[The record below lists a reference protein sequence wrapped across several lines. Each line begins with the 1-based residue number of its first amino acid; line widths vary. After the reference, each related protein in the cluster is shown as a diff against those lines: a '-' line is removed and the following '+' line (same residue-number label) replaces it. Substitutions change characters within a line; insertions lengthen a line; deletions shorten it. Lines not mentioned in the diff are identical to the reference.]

1 MHTHISRIHKIPL
14 AEYYVNLY
22 QKKDK
27 HTGKLLP
34 FTNKNDYFNN
44 DFSCL
49 KNFEKWSEA
58 AEQDEVREYMLRQL
72 IVRIESKKL
81 SYAPSYLELKL
92 HGLPSLDIYKKHF
105 GSYSKAC
112 SELNINPL
120 YNKNLFN
127 GFFDDDENVN
137 SAKILIDT
145 REQKPL
151 SFEKSASLKLD
162 FGDYA
167 VGSPHYDYT
176 YVDRKSEGDFKSTM
190 TTGFDRF
197 IKEMERVLEFD
208 AYLFIVTESSIDKI
222 KKNNIFGPHQSNLPY
237 VWHNMRVI
245 AHQFPGRCQ
254 FLFSGGRRESEAL
267 IPKLLV
273 HGRKLWGVDLQYFLD
288 KQ

>member
-1 MHTHISRIHKIPL
+1 LHTHISRIHKIPL
-14 AEYYVNLY
+14 AEYYVNFY

-34 FTNKNDYFNN
+34 FTNKTDYFDN

-49 KNFEKWSEA
+49 KNFEKWAEA
-58 AEQDEVREYMLRQL
+58 AEPEEVREYMLRQL
-72 IVRIESKKL
+72 KSRIESKKL
-81 SYAPSYLELKL
+81 EYAPSHLELKL

-112 SELNINPL
+112 SQLNIEPL

-127 GFFDDDENVN
+127 GFFDDNENVD

-145 REQKPL
+145 REQRPL
-151 SFEKSASLKLD
+151 SFPKSSSLKLD

-167 VGSPHYDYT
+167 VGSSHYDYT

-197 IKEMERVLEFD
+197 IKEMERVIEFD
-208 AYLFIVTESSIDKI
+208 AYLFIVTESSINKI
-222 KKNNIFGPHQSNLPY
+222 KKNNIFGPHESNLPY
-237 VWHNMRVI
+237 VWHNMRII
-245 AHQFPGRCQ
+245 AHKFPRRCQ
-254 FLFSGGRRESEAL
+254 FIFSGSRSESEAL

-273 HGRKLWGVDLQYFLD
+273 YGRKLWGVDLQYFLD
-288 KQ
+288 H